1 MAELAQELKKQT
13 ANPSIDSYGES
24 NVFVNYKQNKFY
36 EKTNIIELK
45 KAKIREKHEFIKEI
59 QKLNKERER
68 EERLKKLEEERQQT
82 IIENEESLKILQ
94 GEIDERDVI
103 LRNLR
108 EERLGISSEGPSP
121 NKNVTIQLG

>member
-36 EKTNIIELK
+36 ERTNIIELK

-68 EERLKKLEEERQQT
+68 EERLKRLEEQRQ
-82 IIENEESLKILQ
+82 
-94 GEIDERDVI
+94 
-103 LRNLR
+103 
-108 EERLGISSEGPSP
+108 
-121 NKNVTIQLG
+121 